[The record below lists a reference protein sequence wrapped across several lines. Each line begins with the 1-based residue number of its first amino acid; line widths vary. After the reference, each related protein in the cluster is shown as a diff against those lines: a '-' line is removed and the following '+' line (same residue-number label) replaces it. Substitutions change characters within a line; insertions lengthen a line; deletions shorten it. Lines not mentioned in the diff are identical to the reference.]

1 LIINVNG
8 IKKGVM
14 KHVGESIKNAH
25 LKPTDE
31 KIVVLGIAN
40 WCTVADNHKLIR
52 NKVSSSY

>member
-1 LIINVNG
+1 
-8 IKKGVM
+8 M

-40 WCTVADNHKLIR
+40 WCTVADNHKLVR
-52 NKVSSSY
+52 NKVSSSCKF